1 MNKRVT
7 ALALFALYFT
17 LTVAAG
23 ALHHNHAGGALLA
36 HKDCSACSVHIN
48 GIADVPVAI
57 VAVANTAIEFKT
69 FHFDVFT
76 PSAFFFLT
84 SASRAPP
91 HTSA

>member
-1 MNKRVT
+1 MNRRIT
-7 ALALFALYFT
+7 ALALCLLYFT
-17 LTVAAG
+17 LAIVAG
-23 ALHHNHAGGALLA
+23 TLPHNHSGGSLLA
-36 HKDCSACSVHIN
+36 HKDCSACALHIN
-48 GIADVPVAI
+48 GVADVPVAI